1 MPLRTCGLDAATAE
15 LTPGGQ
21 CRELPMKRLAVTL
34 LVSVTGFL
42 AIVLLS
48 GNDEQTAEIAQ
59 ASKRQICEARSAD
72 RWTFNR

>member
-1 MPLRTCGLDAATAE
+1 
-15 LTPGGQ
+15 
-21 CRELPMKRLAVTL
+21 MKRLAVTL